1 MIMKKLCFLVLTVV
15 VSIGSLKAQDS
26 NCKSS
31 VTLSADVMS
40 RYVWRGSDYGASPS
54 VQPTLYY
61 NCDGW
66 FELGVWG
73 AYSFNGGYSETDPY
87 LKLTHKYF
95 SLILSDYFSY
105 SDTQTF
111 KPAYF
116 DFGGKTTNH
125 ILEASL
131 LFKGPEKFPLS
142 ILAGTYFYGNDRKWE
157 YDTLTK
163 TNIYIKNYYSTYIE
177 LTYSFKCCHSNFD
190 FFLGLTPQAGSYG
203 NTFGVINTGI
213 NAYKKIKITPTFDLP
228 LKASLIFNPQAER
241 VFFVVGFTLS

>member
-1 MIMKKLCFLVLTVV
+1 MKKLCFLLLTVV
-15 VSIGSLKAQDS
+15 LSIGFLQAQDS
-26 NCKSS
+26 CACKSS

-40 RYVWRGSDYGASPS
+40 RYVWRGADFGASPS

-61 NCDGW
+61 NCGGW

-73 AYSFNGGYSETDPY
+73 AYSLKGVYSETDPY
-87 LKLTHKYF
+87 LKLTYKYF

-105 SDTQTF
+105 SDTLTN

-116 DFGGKTTNH
+116 DFGKKTTNH

-142 ILAGTYFYGNDRKWE
+142 ILAGTYFYGNDRNLG
-157 YDTLTK
+157 YDAVKDSSLE
-163 TNIYIKNYYSTYIE
+163 NYYSTYIE
-177 LTYSFKCCHSNFD
+177 LTYSFKCAHSNFD
-190 FFLGLTPQAGSYG
+190 FFLGLTPQAGVYG

-213 NAYKKIKITPTFDLP
+213 NAYKKIKLTPTFELP